1 MRLFGR
7 FAIITGASQGLG
19 AAIAESYVREG
30 ASVLICARSAE
41 TLASV
46 AESLRKEANAGQR
59 VEAFRADVANPDDVD
74 ALVDQALTAFGR
86 IDVLINNAGV
96 YGPMGRLD
104 ETDWEEWAQAVLI
117 NLFGTVY
124 PCRAVAPTM
133 RRQAYGKIV
142 NLSGGGATN
151 PMPRMTAYATSKAA
165 VVRFTESLAV
175 ELKPDRIDV
184 NAVAPGALATRL
196 LDQAVEAGPEKI
208 GKDFHARML
217 KIRDEGGTPLSRGAD
232 LCAYLGSAES
242 DGVTGRL
249 ISAVWDPWPTL
260 HDRAADLEGSDIYT
274 LRRIVPEDRG
284 QKW

>member
-1 MRLFGR
+1 MKLSGR

-19 AAIAESYVREG
+19 AAIAETYVREG
-30 ASVLICARSAE
+30 ASVMLCARSEEA
-41 TLASV
+41 LAMV
-46 AESLRKEANAGQR
+46 AASLRAKAEKEQR
-59 VEAFRADVANPDDVD
+59 IETSRADVANADDVD
-74 ALVDQALTAFGR
+74 RLVNHALTAFGR
-86 IDVLINNAGV
+86 IDALVNNAGV

-104 ETDWEEWAQAVLI
+104 ETDWEEWAQAVRV

-124 PCRAVAPTM
+124 PCRAVAPIM
-133 RRQAYGKIV
+133 RNQTYGKII

-151 PMPRMTAYATSKAA
+151 PMPRLTAYATSKAA
-165 VVRFTESLAV
+165 VVRFTESLAL

-196 LDQAVEAGPEKI
+196 LDQAVEAGPDKVGE
-208 GKDFHARML
+208 DFHARML
-217 KIRDEGGTPLSRGAD
+217 KIRDEGGTPLVRGAE

-249 ISAVWDPWPTL
+249 LSAVWDPWPTI
-260 HDRAADLEGSDIYT
+260 HERAADLEGSDIYT